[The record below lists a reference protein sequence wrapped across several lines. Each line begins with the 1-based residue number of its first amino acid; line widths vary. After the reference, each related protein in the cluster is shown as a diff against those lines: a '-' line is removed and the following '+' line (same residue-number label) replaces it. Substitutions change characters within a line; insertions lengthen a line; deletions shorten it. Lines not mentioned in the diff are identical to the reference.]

1 MIESLSEDYFTGIG
15 LSAQGYELVYLDE
28 KLSAGLA
35 AESISTYINQ
45 RLRWVRGTLQ
55 AFFIKNNPLTIPGL
69 KMWQRLGHLEGL
81 LHWFTCIPRLYFLL
95 FPLISIGCII
105 GY

>member
-45 RLRWVRGTLQ
+45 RLRWVRGLTQYSPLPSTTVGVIFRNSLRSPVEELILSLINETK
-55 AFFIKNNPLTIPGL
+55 FFSQILP
-69 KMWQRLGHLEGL
+69 
-81 LHWFTCIPRLYFLL
+81 
-95 FPLISIGCII
+95 ISPKSAIV
-105 GY
+105 